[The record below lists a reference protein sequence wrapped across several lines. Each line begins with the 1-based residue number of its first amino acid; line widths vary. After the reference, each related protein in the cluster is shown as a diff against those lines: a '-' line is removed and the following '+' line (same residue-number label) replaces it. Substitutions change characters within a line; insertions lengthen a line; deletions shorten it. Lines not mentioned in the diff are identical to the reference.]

1 MTNYIYMTIYLNKS
15 LMLDSYSILGEGYIE
30 SRGIRCV
37 ADKTDNI
44 KFQMTSKNQV
54 VEGEK
59 KSNNDKE
66 KNKANET
73 NNITTNNGD
82 VLGMIDDRNLNRN
95 ELTIKKIYTSFN
107 LFNNFRNDMFNKKLC
122 RVIDEDNIL
131 ENDIVCGEFVELEA
145 TLIDYSLSNYITNL
159 IDIIECY
166 DSKELDKLLKN
177 VTLSNNIMNYSIILR
192 QLKVLKSYL
201 ERNSTVNM
209 IMIMGD
215 CTVVANVN
223 LNFFQDK
230 NSYIYDNANFKSK
243 VLCKIVKSE
252 GTINLLSKTGMEYY
266 NKEFLI
272 SIIPYLNILKENNI
286 IIPEACITEIVDS
299 AIEVIP
305 IAIYI

>member
-1 MTNYIYMTIYLNKS
+1 MIANIYMTIYLNKS

-30 SRGIRCV
+30 SRSIRCV
-37 ADKTDNI
+37 ADKSDNI
-44 KFQMTSKNQV
+44 KLQMSSKNQI

-59 KSNNDKE
+59 ISNNDKE
-66 KNKANET
+66 KNKANDTTST
-73 NNITTNNGD
+73 NIGD
-82 VLGMIDDRNLNRN
+82 VLGMVDDRNINRN
-95 ELTIKKIYTSFN
+95 EITIKKIYTSFN
-107 LFNNFRNDMFNKKLC
+107 LFNNFRNDMFNKKIC
-122 RVIDEDNIL
+122 RVIDENNII

-145 TLIDYSLSNYITNL
+145 TLIDYSLSNYVSNL
-159 IDIIECY
+159 IDVIECY

-177 VTLSNNIMNYSIILR
+177 ATLPNSIINYSIILK
-192 QLKVLKSYL
+192 QLKVLKVYL

-209 IMIMGD
+209 IMKMGA

-243 VLCKIVKSE
+243 VLCKIVKSGE
-252 GTINLLSKTGMEYY
+252 LINLLSKTGMEYY
-266 NKEFLI
+266 NNEFLI
-272 SIIPYLNILKENNI
+272 SIAPYINILKENNI
-286 IIPEACITEIVDS
+286 IIPENCITEIVKE

>member
-1 MTNYIYMTIYLNKS
+1 MIANIYMTIYLNKS

-30 SRGIRCV
+30 SRSIRCV
-37 ADKTDNI
+37 ADKSDNI
-44 KFQMTSKNQV
+44 KLQMSSKNQI

-59 KSNNDKE
+59 ISNNDKE
-66 KNKANET
+66 KNKANDTTST
-73 NNITTNNGD
+73 NIGD
-82 VLGMIDDRNLNRN
+82 VLGMVDDRNINRN
-95 ELTIKKIYTSFN
+95 EITIKKIYTSFN
-107 LFNNFRNDMFNKKLC
+107 LFNNFRNDMFNKKIC
-122 RVIDEDNIL
+122 RVIDENNII

-145 TLIDYSLSNYITNL
+145 TLIDYSLSNYVSNL
-159 IDIIECY
+159 IDVIECY

-177 VTLSNNIMNYSIILR
+177 ATLPNSIINYSIILK
-192 QLKVLKSYL
+192 QLKVLKIYL

-209 IMIMGD
+209 IMKMGD

-243 VLCKIVKSE
+243 VLCKIVKSGE
-252 GTINLLSKTGMEYY
+252 PINLLSKTGMEYY
-266 NKEFLI
+266 NNEFLI
-272 SIIPYLNILKENNI
+272 SIAPYLNILKENNI
-286 IIPEACITEIVDS
+286 IIPENCITEIVKE

>member
-1 MTNYIYMTIYLNKS
+1 MIANIYMTIYLNKS

-30 SRGIRCV
+30 SRSIRCV
-37 ADKTDNI
+37 ADKSDNI
-44 KFQMTSKNQV
+44 KLQMSSKNQI

-59 KSNNDKE
+59 ISNNDKE
-66 KNKANET
+66 KNKANDTTST
-73 NNITTNNGD
+73 NIGD
-82 VLGMIDDRNLNRN
+82 ILGMVDDRNINRN
-95 ELTIKKIYTSFN
+95 EITIKKIYTSFN
-107 LFNNFRNDMFNKKLC
+107 LFNNFRNDMFNKKIC
-122 RVIDEDNIL
+122 RVIDENNIV

-145 TLIDYSLSNYITNL
+145 TLIDYSLSNYVSNL
-159 IDIIECY
+159 IDVIECY

-177 VTLSNNIMNYSIILR
+177 ATLPNSIINYSIILK
-192 QLKVLKSYL
+192 QLKVLKVYL

-209 IMIMGD
+209 IMKMGA

-243 VLCKIVKSE
+243 VLCKIVKSGE
-252 GTINLLSKTGMEYY
+252 SINLLSKTGMEYY
-266 NKEFLI
+266 NNEFLI
-272 SIIPYLNILKENNI
+272 SIAPYLNILKENNI
-286 IIPEACITEIVDS
+286 IIPENCITEIGKG

>member
-1 MTNYIYMTIYLNKS
+1 MIANIYMTIYLNKS

-30 SRGIRCV
+30 SRSIRCV
-37 ADKTDNI
+37 ADKSDNI
-44 KFQMTSKNQV
+44 KLQMSSKNQI

-59 KSNNDKE
+59 ISNNDKE
-66 KNKANET
+66 KNKANDTTST
-73 NNITTNNGD
+73 NIGD
-82 VLGMIDDRNLNRN
+82 VLGMVDDRNINRN
-95 ELTIKKIYTSFN
+95 EITIKKIYTSFN
-107 LFNNFRNDMFNKKLC
+107 LFNNFRNDMFNKKIC
-122 RVIDEDNIL
+122 RVIDENNII

-145 TLIDYSLSNYITNL
+145 TLIDYSLSNYVSNL
-159 IDIIECY
+159 IDVIECY

-177 VTLSNNIMNYSIILR
+177 ATLPNSIINYSIILK
-192 QLKVLKSYL
+192 QLKVLKIYL

-209 IMIMGD
+209 IMKMGA

-243 VLCKIVKSE
+243 VLCKIVKSGE
-252 GTINLLSKTGMEYY
+252 PINLLSKTGMEYY
-266 NKEFLI
+266 NNEFLI
-272 SIIPYLNILKENNI
+272 SIAPYLNILKENNI
-286 IIPEACITEIVDS
+286 IIPENCITEIVKG

>member
-1 MTNYIYMTIYLNKS
+1 MIANIYMTIYLNKS

-30 SRGIRCV
+30 SRSIRCV
-37 ADKTDNI
+37 ADKSDNI
-44 KFQMTSKNQV
+44 KLQMSSKNQI

-59 KSNNDKE
+59 ISNNDKE
-66 KNKANET
+66 KNKANDTTST
-73 NNITTNNGD
+73 NIGD
-82 VLGMIDDRNLNRN
+82 VLGMVDDRNINRN
-95 ELTIKKIYTSFN
+95 EITIKKIYTSFN
-107 LFNNFRNDMFNKKLC
+107 LFNNFRNDMFNKKIC
-122 RVIDEDNIL
+122 RVIDENNII

-145 TLIDYSLSNYITNL
+145 TLIDYSLSNYVSNL
-159 IDIIECY
+159 IDVIECY

-177 VTLSNNIMNYSIILR
+177 ATLPNSIINYSIILK
-192 QLKVLKSYL
+192 QLKVLKVYL

-209 IMIMGD
+209 IMKMGA

-243 VLCKIVKSE
+243 VLCKIVKSGE
-252 GTINLLSKTGMEYY
+252 LINLLSKTGMEYY
-266 NKEFLI
+266 NNEFLI
-272 SIIPYLNILKENNI
+272 SIAPYLNILKENNI
-286 IIPEACITEIVDS
+286 IIPENCITEIVKE

>member
-1 MTNYIYMTIYLNKS
+1 MIANIYMTIYLNKS

-30 SRGIRCV
+30 SRSIRCV
-37 ADKTDNI
+37 ADKSDNI
-44 KFQMTSKNQV
+44 KLQMSSKNQI

-59 KSNNDKE
+59 ISNNDKE
-66 KNKANET
+66 KNKANDTTST
-73 NNITTNNGD
+73 NIGD
-82 VLGMIDDRNLNRN
+82 VLGMVDDRNINRN
-95 ELTIKKIYTSFN
+95 EITIKKIYTSFN
-107 LFNNFRNDMFNKKLC
+107 LFNNFRNDMFNKKIC
-122 RVIDEDNIL
+122 RVIDENNII

-145 TLIDYSLSNYITNL
+145 TLIDYSLSNYVSNL
-159 IDIIECY
+159 IDVIECY

-177 VTLSNNIMNYSIILR
+177 ATLPNSIINYSIILK
-192 QLKVLKSYL
+192 QLKVLKIYL

-209 IMIMGD
+209 IMKMGA

-243 VLCKIVKSE
+243 VLCKIVKSGE
-252 GTINLLSKTGMEYY
+252 PINLLSKTGMEYY
-266 NKEFLI
+266 NNEFLI
-272 SIIPYLNILKENNI
+272 SIAPYLNILKENNI
-286 IIPEACITEIVDS
+286 IIPEDCITEIVKE

>member
-1 MTNYIYMTIYLNKS
+1 MIANIYMTIYLNKS

-30 SRGIRCV
+30 SRSIRCV
-37 ADKTDNI
+37 ADKSDNI
-44 KFQMTSKNQV
+44 KLQMSSKNQI

-59 KSNNDKE
+59 ISNNDKE
-66 KNKANET
+66 KNKANDTTST
-73 NNITTNNGD
+73 NIGD
-82 VLGMIDDRNLNRN
+82 VLGMVDDRNINRN
-95 ELTIKKIYTSFN
+95 EITIKKIYTSFN
-107 LFNNFRNDMFNKKLC
+107 LFNNFRNDMFNKKIC
-122 RVIDEDNIL
+122 RVIDENNII

-145 TLIDYSLSNYITNL
+145 TLIDYSLSNYVSNL
-159 IDIIECY
+159 IDVIECY

-177 VTLSNNIMNYSIILR
+177 ATLTNSIINYSIILK
-192 QLKVLKSYL
+192 QLKVLKIYL

-209 IMIMGD
+209 IMKMGD

-243 VLCKIVKSE
+243 VLCKIVKSGE
-252 GTINLLSKTGMEYY
+252 SINLLSKTGMEYY
-266 NKEFLI
+266 NNEFLI
-272 SIIPYLNILKENNI
+272 SIAPYLNILKENNI
-286 IIPEACITEIVDS
+286 IIPEDCITEIVKE